1 MASSH
6 DAIRE
11 NVSVLRRLSLVLAL
25 AGCVLLAIA
34 EFSHLYEIQVI
45 TVTVKVGKVG
55 AHHGYALLIIAIVAA
70 LMAFAAVLGG
80 SRPAAWALFAL
91 AVAALVIALAVD
103 LPVVNDTGL
112 YGRNYEQAKAQAGNG
127 FFLET
132 LGAVVL
138 LIAAAAILLLGAPA
152 RERARAAASSPRRS

>member
-1 MASSH
+1 M
-6 DAIRE
+6 
-11 NVSVLRRLSLVLAL
+11 LRRLPLVLAL
-25 AGCVLLAIA
+25 AGCVLLVIA
-34 EFSHLYEIQVI
+34 EFSHLYEIHVI

-80 SRPAAWALFAL
+80 SRPAAWALFVL

-138 LIAAAAILLLGAPA
+138 LIAAVSILLLGPP
-152 RERARAAASSPRRS
+152 RERASNAATAPASGDAA